1 MSYVDNLDNELLEA
15 SKISDE
21 LLMDYIRGGWIR
33 VVEAYP
39 SGTIKDVRVSSLH
52 TFEYM
57 RRYRTGNN
65 TYNLD
70 PLYKLF
76 DKCKYPIPKVKI
88 TVEPGCT
95 IVFSYER
102 AF

>member
-1 MSYVDNLDNELLEA
+1 MSYVDNLDDELVEA

-39 SGTIKDVRVSSLH
+39 YGTVKEVRVSSLH
-52 TFEYM
+52 TIEYM
-57 RRYRTGNN
+57 RRYRTGN
-65 TYNLD
+65 TYILD

-76 DKCKYPIPKVKI
+76 DKVTFPIPKVKI
-88 TVEPGCT
+88 TIEPGCT